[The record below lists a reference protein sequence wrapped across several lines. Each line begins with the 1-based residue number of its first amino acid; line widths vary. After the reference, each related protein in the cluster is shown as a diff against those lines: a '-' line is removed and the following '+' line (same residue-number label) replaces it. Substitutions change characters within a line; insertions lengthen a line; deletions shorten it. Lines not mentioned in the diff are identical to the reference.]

1 MSTVTGTLGDNDWYV
16 SPVTVSYTASD
27 TGSGIDEDASD
38 LGDDDLLSDRDG
50 QSASGTAVDNA
61 GNSATATASDID
73 IDQTDPDVTA
83 PADQVVSSG
92 DPAGAVVNFS
102 PTGSD
107 ATSGIASVT
116 SNPASGSVFPV
127 GTTTVTHTSTD
138 NAGNTSE
145 GTHTVTV
152 SLVLDI
158 DIKPGSDVNPLNP
171 NGNGVVPVAILGSD
185 VLDVTTINVS
195 TVSINGSTPAH
206 NGHIEDVNDDG
217 VADLVVHLTP
227 SDFGIDTATPGGTV
241 LTLTLTGEFND
252 ETAFSGQ
259 DDVRI
264 NGNNENS
271 KGKGGKGPK

>member
-1 MSTVTGTLGDNDWYV
+1 MLHHCSQVFPQQIPFVQQRLSRFFNLSQVDGFGFVAGGKRGEFNQRFGQPSNLLE
-16 SPVTVSYTASD
+16 AS
-27 TGSGIDEDASD
+27 TGSLFPFA
-38 LGDDDLLSDRDG
+38 
-50 QSASGTAVDNA
+50 
-61 GNSATATASDID
+61 D
-73 IDQTDPDVTA
+73 IDQTDPDVTT

-92 DPAGAVVNFS
+92 DPAGAAVNFS

-127 GTTTVTHTSTD
+127 GTTTVTHTATD

-158 DIKPGSDVNPLNP
+158 DIKPGSDVNPLNL
-171 NGNGVVPVAILGSD
+171 NGNGVVPMAILGSD

-227 SDFGIDTATPGGTV
+227 SDFGIDAATPSGTV

>member
-1 MSTVTGTLGDNDWYV
+1 
-16 SPVTVSYTASD
+16 
-27 TGSGIDEDASD
+27 
-38 LGDDDLLSDRDG
+38 
-50 QSASGTAVDNA
+50 
-61 GNSATATASDID
+61 
-73 IDQTDPDVTA
+73 
-83 PADQVVSSG
+83 
-92 DPAGAVVNFS
+92 
-102 PTGSD
+102 
-107 ATSGIASVT
+107 
-116 SNPASGSVFPV
+116 
-127 GTTTVTHTSTD
+127 
-138 NAGNTSE
+138 
-145 GTHTVTV
+145 
-152 SLVLDI
+152 
-158 DIKPGSDVNPLNP
+158 
-171 NGNGVVPVAILGSD
+171 